1 MNTKDNSLILKNKIK
16 VLEQQ
21 IEQKNNVL
29 IQIKTSD
36 IKSDDKLKALKS
48 YHENKIKTLNL
59 SIIKLKEENKVL
71 KNTNFESP
79 KEKNQYHLPK
89 LYQNGNSKNI
99 RNASADSR
107 LNRSAINKKTVE
119 KDINVEN
126 GIGEVLD
133 VVSLSK
139 ELEIL
144 KEENDKLKLK
154 YRQTSER
161 LHQDLNLK
169 EKELLE
175 LRKIKIELNILNEKY
190 EIISKKTKITKTQE
204 RNNVPNSEIENLSKK
219 MDEIDNK
226 LKITLS
232 ENSVLKD
239 EIKKYKSKLSSLT
252 TQFEKEKQIQKLDVD
267 TQYSEEDFRAIDETL
282 NELREETHLLSKQSI
297 QSNSLFFICMNVCM
311 YLLIFYFY

>member
-1 MNTKDNSLILKNKIK
+1 MNTKDNSIILKNKIK

-36 IKSDDKLKALKS
+36 IKADDKLKALKS
-48 YHENKIKTLNL
+48 YHENKIKTLNM

-71 KNTNFESP
+71 KNGNFASP
-79 KEKNQYHLPK
+79 KTENNQYHLPK
-89 LYQNGNSKNI
+89 LNQNGNFKAI

-107 LNRSAINKKTVE
+107 LNKSSATKKIIE
-119 KDINVEN
+119 KEINVEN
-126 GIGEVLD
+126 GNGETLD
-133 VVSLSK
+133 VVTLSK

-144 KEENDKLKLK
+144 KEENEKLKLK
-154 YRQTSER
+154 YRQTNER

-175 LRKIKIELNILNEKY
+175 LRKVKMEFNALNEKY
-190 EIISKKTKITKTQE
+190 DIISKKTKIAKTQE
-204 RNNVPNSEIENLSKK
+204 RNHVPNPEIENISKK
-219 MDEIDNK
+219 MEEVDNK
-226 LKITLS
+226 LKITIS

-252 TQFEKEKQIQKLDVD
+252 TEKEKQIQKLDVD
-267 TQYSEEDFRAIDETL
+267 TQYSEDDFKVINETL
-282 NELREETHLLSKQSI
+282 NELREETHLLNKQCIQSI
-297 QSNSLFFICMNVCM
+297 FFYIYNM
-311 YLLIFYFY
+311 LL